1 MTKRQQNNN
10 VVHFRDNRDTDVLR
24 STIQSGHLALGM
36 VAPFNDT
43 DTRSKKVWS
52 VIEARFKKRGDCE
65 ISFRKDFDYK
75 KLVDPTTYKHM
86 SFFQVR
92 SNHKLQE
99 RVKNNKIKFFGA
111 EPEQLRK
118 APIIFKFDDGGK
130 TIYCPIVGNGRGY
143 CFRNEQVEMP
153 AIIVDCEGMAINDV
167 LQFAFEAASRSNE
180 SDPDDV
186 EPEGQDDYI
195 QQLAAKEVLLKL
207 ANPKITSEELES
219 ELDSWL
225 SRKVKYSKQESAAH
239 RKSLINKA
247 LGNGR
252 ADALPDPDEEI
263 IERNWKRFFRGG
275 LNMSKTDKVL
285 KIKNNGYFEDVKRM
299 LFNRWQEQTSSSR
312 MPAWLVLRVG
322 KTGGKPIT
330 VIKDVLKGRKKLL
343 DQLTDWNKHPKLEAC
358 EFPIIQKVMFVKQLA
373 GDDDYTA
380 YEWNPDEECYMECEE
395 QNTVDKQ

>member
-1 MTKRQQNNN
+1 M
-10 VVHFRDNRDTDVLR
+10 VHFRDNRDTDVLR
-24 STIQSGHLALGM
+24 STIHSAHLDLNM

-43 DTRSKKVWS
+43 DMRSKNVWG
-52 VIEARFKKRGDCE
+52 VIEASWKRGDCQ
-65 ISFRKDFDYK
+65 IFFRKDFDYK
-75 KLVDPTTYKHM
+75 KLVDPMTYKHM

-111 EPEQLRK
+111 EPEELRK

-143 CFRNEQVEMP
+143 CFRSEQVEMP

-186 EPEGQDDYI
+186 EPETQDCYI
-195 QQLAAKEVLLKL
+195 QQLATKEALLKL
-207 ANPKITSEELES
+207 ANPKFTSEELES

-225 SRKVKYSKQESAAH
+225 SRKVKYSKPESAAH

-252 ADALPDPDEEI
+252 ADALPDPDEETV
-263 IERNWKRFFRGG
+263 ERNWKRFFRGG
-275 LNMSKTDKVL
+275 FNMSKTDKVL
-285 KIKNNGYFEDVKRM
+285 KIKNNGYFADVERTLYAQWK
-299 LFNRWQEQTSSSR
+299 NRNSSSR
-312 MPAWLVLRVG
+312 MPAWLTLRVG
-322 KTGGKPIT
+322 TDTGKAIT
-330 VIKDVLKGRKKLL
+330 EVKAVLKGRKKLL
-343 DQLTDWNKHPKLEAC
+343 DQLTSYNKHPKLEAC

-380 YEWNPDEECYMECEE
+380 YEWNPDEECFMECEE
-395 QNTVDKQ
+395 QNTFDKQ